1 MALIEKNYEVSLLM
15 DFYGE
20 VLTEKQRAVVEL
32 YYNEDLSLAEI
43 AEHTHI
49 TRQGV
54 RDCVKRGEA
63 ALFDMERRLG
73 LAKRFTAVRAELEQV
88 IADAQEIAEYNE
100 RYCSSQKIA
109 DASQRILETARRLRE
124 E

>member
-1 MALIEKNYEVSLLM
+1 MALIEKDYRVSLLL

-20 VLTEKQRAVVEL
+20 MLTQKQREVIEL

-43 AEHTHI
+43 AEHAHI

-63 ALFDMERRLG
+63 ALFEMEERLG
-73 LAKRFTAVRAELEQV
+73 LAERFSAVRDRLEHIIDDAQQ
-88 IADAQEIAEYNE
+88 IADYNE

-109 DASQRILETARRLRE
+109 DAAQRILETAKKLRE